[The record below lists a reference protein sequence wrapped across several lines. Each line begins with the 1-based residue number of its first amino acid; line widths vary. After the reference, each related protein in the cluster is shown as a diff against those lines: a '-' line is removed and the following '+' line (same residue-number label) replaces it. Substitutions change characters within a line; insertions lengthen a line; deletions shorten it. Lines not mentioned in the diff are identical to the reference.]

1 MEEKTTQT
9 FMDHPFPKSTSYAD
23 KLKYLDE
30 VVQQRDTVGIIID
43 ADPDAMASALALK
56 RLLWRK
62 VKHVYIYHVNRI
74 KRSDNLAF
82 TTLLKVQQQHIRHL
96 KRSGI
101 TKWAIVDGQP
111 EHGDKFIGFPF
122 DIMIDHH
129 PALPASTAHF
139 VDIREEYGA
148 TSTIM
153 TEYLRAAKIKPS
165 PRLATA
171 LFYGIKTDTDN
182 FVRECIPN
190 DLNAFRY
197 LYNFANMNI
206 IRKIESS
213 EMTRKTLSQ
222 FRLAIDKLNFFDD
235 VAYVHMNKVDNPDI
249 MVIIADF
256 LLKLAEAR
264 WSIVSGVYDKNL
276 VLIFRNATFRGNA
289 GNMAKKLFGHWG
301 GHAGGHAAA
310 ARAEIP
316 LSMIRTEVKGR
327 ADLAGFVR
335 RNLKERMK
343 E

>member
-1 MEEKTTQT
+1 MEENTTPT
-9 FMDHPFPKSTSYAD
+9 FMDHPFPKSTSYSE
-23 KLKYLDE
+23 KLKYLFE
-30 VVQQRDTVGIIID
+30 IVQRRDRLGIIID
-43 ADPDAMASALALK
+43 ADPDSMASALALR

-74 KRSDNLAF
+74 KRSDNVAF
-82 TTLLKVQQQHIRHL
+82 TTLLKVQQQHIRYM

-111 EHGDKFIGFPF
+111 QHRDQFMGYPF

-129 PALPASTAHF
+129 PVLLTSRAHF

-153 TEYLRAAKIKPS
+153 TEYLRAAKITPS
-165 PRLATA
+165 TKLATA
-171 LFYGIKTDTDN
+171 LFYGIKTDTNN
-182 FVRECIPN
+182 FVRECLPN
-190 DLNAFRY
+190 DINAFRY

-222 FRLAIDKLNFFDD
+222 FRLAIDQLTFFDD
-235 VAYVHMNKVDNPDI
+235 IAYVHMNKVTNPDI

-256 LLKLAEAR
+256 LIKLAEAR

-289 GNMAKKLFGHWG
+289 GNMAKKLFGRWG
-301 GHAGGHAAA
+301 GNAGGHAAA

-316 LSMIRTEVKGR
+316 LSMIRTEIKGR
-327 ADLAGFVR
+327 ADLAGFVK
-335 RNLKERMK
+335 RNLKDRITE
-343 E
+343 